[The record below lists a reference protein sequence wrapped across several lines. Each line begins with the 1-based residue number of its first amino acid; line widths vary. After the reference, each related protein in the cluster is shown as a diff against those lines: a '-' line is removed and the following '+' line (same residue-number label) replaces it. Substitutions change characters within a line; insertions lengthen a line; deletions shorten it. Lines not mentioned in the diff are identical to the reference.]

1 MTDWSELPELLLKL
15 AVAFALGI
23 PIGWERESRKIAP
36 GLRTYPL
43 LSMGACAYLVI
54 GQQIFAD
61 HLDGQAR
68 VFQALVSGI
77 GFIGAGAI
85 IKGRAEVHGLAT
97 AVSLW
102 VTVTVGIAAAYAQW
116 VLAVVLS
123 ATVLVALRLL
133 RPLKKRPAD
142 VAPTPGDDEDDE
154 EEDEDK
160 DKKGTPGN

>member
-1 MTDWSELPELLLKL
+1 MSELEALPKVLLNL

-23 PIGWERESRKIAP
+23 PIGWERERHEVGP

-43 LSMGACAYLVI
+43 LAMGACAYLEI
-54 GQQIFAD
+54 GQFAFRD
-61 HLDGQAR
+61 HIEGQAR

-102 VTVTVGIAAAYAQW
+102 VTVSVGIAASYQLFA
-116 VLAVVLS
+116 LA
-123 ATVLVALRLL
+123 
-133 RPLKKRPAD
+133 
-142 VAPTPGDDEDDE
+142 
-154 EEDEDK
+154 
-160 DKKGTPGN
+160 